1 MSSEPYVAAL
11 DYLAEVAKDW
21 ALSGFAE
28 AESSDFTLRPH
39 RFELDGFAVLRRPL
53 SRRSREAGNPLDCI
67 GRSRTPT
74 AWARSTTLT
83 VLLDSDSGSEA
94 YEQEIVEVIGV
105 EADDVVAAAAC
116 VVRSPGMPPCL
127 GPFWTVA

>member
-21 ALSGFAE
+21 AASSFA
-28 AESSDFTLRPH
+28 AAQRSDFELRPH
-39 RFELDGFAVLRRPL
+39 RFELDGYAVLSRPL
-53 SRRSREAGNPLDCI
+53 SRRAGDPFDCI
-67 GRSRTPT
+67 GSATAPT
-74 AWARSTTLT
+74 AWARGTTLT
-83 VLLDSDSGSEA
+83 VLVDSGSASES

-105 EADDVVAAAAC
+105 EAADIVAAAAC

-127 GPFWTVA
+127 GPFWTVP